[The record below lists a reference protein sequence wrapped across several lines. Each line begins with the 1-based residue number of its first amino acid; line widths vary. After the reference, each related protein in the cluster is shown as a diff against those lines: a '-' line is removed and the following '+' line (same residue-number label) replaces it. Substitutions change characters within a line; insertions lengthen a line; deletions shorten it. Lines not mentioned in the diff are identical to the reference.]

1 MPFKNMRYNFG
12 LILIGI
18 ILTTGCTGQLLPE
31 NRKPATAGT
40 DQFTMVTVAS
50 GDTYASLAE
59 THLKDKNR
67 AWQIAA
73 SNQNKPLSPGQRII
87 IPLVPVSYGGLQKN
101 GYQTVPVLV
110 YIDLASTPSKSNI
123 VSARN
128 FHRQLDYLRAN
139 GFVAISLDQFHAFL
153 ELKDQLPPDA
163 VIITLD
169 TTAAWAYD
177 IAFAALKQRGMK
189 AAIFVSPDQVGQK
202 GNLTWAQLAE
212 MAAAGTDIGLYGPGV
227 KAPAKE
233 DVKTYLEVLEAK
245 LMDPQKVFQHHLK
258 QPCRYF
264 AYSQAESNDL
274 IIALLKKHGYLAAF
288 TRKRGSN
295 PFFADNFKI
304 RRSMIY
310 GHYDMA
316 RFRQNLT
323 TFHSAELK

>member
-1 MPFKNMRYNFG
+1 MPFNNMRP
-12 LILIGI
+12 ILRLLLLGI
-18 ILTTGCTGQLLPE
+18 ILSTGCTGQFLPK
-31 NRKPATAGT
+31 NQTPVTARTDRFIMVSVAT
-40 DQFTMVTVAS
+40 

-59 THLKDKNR
+59 TYLKDKNR

-87 IPLVPVSYGGLQKN
+87 IPLVPVSYGGLQNN

-110 YIDLASTPSKSNI
+110 YTELAAAPSKSKI

-128 FHRQLDYLRAN
+128 FHQQLDYLSTN
-139 GFVAISLDQFHAFL
+139 GFVPVSLDQFHGFL
-153 ELKDQLPPDA
+153 ELKDQLPPKA
-163 VIITLD
+163 VVITFD

-177 IAFAALKQRGMK
+177 IAYPALKQRGMK
-189 AAIFVSPDQVGQK
+189 AAIFISPDQVGQK
-202 GNLTWAQLAE
+202 GNVTWGQLAE
-212 MAAAGTDIGLYGPGV
+212 MVSAGMDVGLYGPSI

-233 DVKTYLEVLEAK
+233 DVKTYLETLETK
-245 LMDPQKVFQHHLK
+245 FTDPQKIFQRQLK

-264 AYSQAESNDL
+264 AYPQGESNDL
-274 IIALLKKHGYLAAF
+274 IIALLKKHGYQAAF
-288 TRKRGSN
+288 TRKRGNN

-304 RRSMIY
+304 KRSMIY

-316 RFRQNLT
+316 RFSQNLT